1 MFFAL
6 SSLFL
11 FAGAVY
17 AAPDS
22 QSASAP
28 KPAGPP
34 KAAAQPVEEN
44 FHGTTIVDNYRWLED
59 GTSPATRKWV
69 EAEMA
74 YTRSL
79 LDPLPG
85 REQIHKRLTELLSIG
100 SFRACTRFASRE
112 RDSAAGVLSRASHGS
127 TCQTHA
133 SRTRS
138 DRSTAHADYPRHQSA
153 RTRIRYRH
161 HAKSGSTASGVD
173 DRCFHR
179 ESHVRRSGQCK
190 CSPAARPVE
199 RRCNWEPRSG
209 RSGERERCT
218 SSSSSWGRVIAAS
231 DDGRVGRRNRS
242 GAASA
247 ISFRCR
253 FTFWHGSGKSRY
265 RPGWS
270 DGCRFRGR
278 STIQ

>member
-34 KAAAQPVEEN
+34 KAAAQPLEEN

-100 SFRACTRFASRE
+100 SIDVPHMAGKYYFYTRREGMQNQPVLYVREGVDGKDRVLLDANQLAADGTIALDWYHPSENGRYVAYGTSPSGSEMSTLHILETKTGAALPDTIDRTRACS
-112 RDSAAGVLSRASHGS
+112 
-127 TCQTHA
+127 
-133 SRTRS
+133 
-138 DRSTAHADYPRHQSA
+138 
-153 RTRIRYRH
+153 
-161 HAKSGSTASGVD
+161 
-173 DRCFHR
+173 
-179 ESHVRRSGQCK
+179 
-190 CSPAARPVE
+190 
-199 RRCNWEPRSG
+199 
-209 RSGERERCT
+209 
-218 SSSSSWGRVIAAS
+218 IA
-231 DDGRVGRRNRS
+231 
-242 GAASA
+242 
-247 ISFRCR
+247 
-253 FTFWHGSGKSRY
+253 
-265 RPGWS
+265 
-270 DGCRFRGR
+270 
-278 STIQ
+278 